1 MGEAA
6 YSGGVIRKAMFD
18 GEMTRQDD
26 RPTVI
31 AVSVL
36 ACVLQ
41 DVLHEGLGHG
51 VTAWLSGAR
60 QVT

>member
-1 MGEAA
+1 ML
-6 YSGGVIRKAMFD
+6 D
-18 GEMTRQDD
+18 GEGSQQDD
-26 RPTVI
+26 RITVI

-41 DVLHEGLGHG
+41 DVLHEGLGHR

-60 QVT
+60 QFDATLHGSL